1 MSKITDA
8 VKKRLAEKLKIKLK
22 EKSREELED
31 LLIDK
36 IYGDGYSTCTDVI
49 RKTLQK
55 DLPTIVVEELKE
67 FVNFIN
73 DENVKNKNFE
83 VVEI

>member
-1 MSKITDA
+1 MRFDIDFDNSPYVLFRSSDEHNDKKVNGEVIDLSDVKILNLDVVA
-8 VKKRLAEKLKIKLK
+8 NDMYIGDV
-22 EKSREELED
+22 EELE
-31 LLIDK
+31 
-36 IYGDGYSTCTDVI
+36 
-49 RKTLQK
+49 
-55 DLPTIVVEELKE
+55 E